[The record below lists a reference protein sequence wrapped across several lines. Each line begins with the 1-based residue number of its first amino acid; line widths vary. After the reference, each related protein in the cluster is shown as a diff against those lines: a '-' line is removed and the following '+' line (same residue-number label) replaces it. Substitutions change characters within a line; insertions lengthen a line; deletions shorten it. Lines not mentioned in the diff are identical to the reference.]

1 MNDVTYETSYD
12 APAADQ
18 ATGDPYA
25 GAYDTTEGRVFTVT
39 GQDWDTVLAPPEG
52 RKERIVVNMGPQHPS
67 THGVLRIILELDGET
82 VTEARCGI
90 GYLHTGIEKNMEYR
104 TWTQGVAFVTRMDYL
119 ACMANEAGYVL
130 AVEKLLGIEKD
141 VPERAQIIRVIAL
154 ELQRISSH
162 LVALA
167 TGGFEMGALTAMTN
181 GFRDR
186 EEILRLIEMMSGLR
200 MNNAYLRPGGVAQD
214 MPEGGIA
221 QIRAV
226 LRKLPKQLD
235 GVPTLLVDN
244 GVWKDRTSGIGYLDL
259 AGCMALGV
267 TGPVLRATGLPY
279 DVRKAMP
286 YFDYERYDFDVP
298 TETSCDVYGRFLI
311 RIEEINQSLRIV
323 AQACDLLEK
332 TPGPVMV
339 ADKKIAWPSQL
350 AIGSDGMGN
359 SLDHIRHIMGESM
372 EALIHHFKLVTE
384 GFHVPAGQ
392 VYSWTEAPR
401 GALGVHAV
409 SDGGNRPY
417 RVHFRD
423 PSFNNLQATAAMC
436 EGGQVAD
443 VIGAVASIDP
453 VMGGVDR

>member
-186 EEILRLIEMMSGLR
+186 EEILKAFERITGLR
-200 MNNAYLRPGGVAQD
+200 MNHAYFRPGGV
-214 MPEGGIA
+214 P
-221 QIRAV
+221 
-226 LRKLPKQLD
+226 
-235 GVPTLLVDN
+235 
-244 GVWKDRTSGIGYLDL
+244 LDL
-259 AGCMALGV
+259 PDGEIGNLRDLVALAWATNG
-267 TGPVLRATGLPY
+267 TGGASDAT
-279 DVRKAMP
+279 
-286 YFDYERYDFDVP
+286 
-298 TETSCDVYGRFLI
+298 C
-311 RIEEINQSLRIV
+311 
-323 AQACDLLEK
+323 
-332 TPGPVMV
+332 
-339 ADKKIAWPSQL
+339 
-350 AIGSDGMGN
+350 
-359 SLDHIRHIMGESM
+359 
-372 EALIHHFKLVTE
+372 
-384 GFHVPAGQ
+384 
-392 VYSWTEAPR
+392 
-401 GALGVHAV
+401 
-409 SDGGNRPY
+409 
-417 RVHFRD
+417 
-423 PSFNNLQATAAMC
+423 
-436 EGGQVAD
+436 
-443 VIGAVASIDP
+443 
-453 VMGGVDR
+453 